1 MKKLFILCLVVA
13 MALSMLCSAVAEQG
27 PSGSITYMCWGST
40 VERDIVE
47 KICKSYMETH
57 PGTTIELQYVP
68 SEYDTK
74 VTTLVAAGN
83 EPDVAY
89 MNSPLAY
96 SLAENGKLVSRMR
109 ASALTTT
116 FPVSGSQATTTPS
129 SAATSALPHTACTT
143 TWTRWKRPASSL
155 TARIGKTP
163 WTGIPSWQTAR
174 R

>member
-74 VTTLVAAGN
+74 VTTLVAAGS

-89 MNSPLAY
+89 MNGSPAII
-96 SLAENGKLVSRMR
+96 EV
-109 ASALTTT
+109 
-116 FPVSGSQATTTPS
+116 
-129 SAATSALPHTACTT
+129 
-143 TWTRWKRPASSL
+143 
-155 TARIGKTP
+155 
-163 WTGIPSWQTAR
+163 
-174 R
+174 